1 MAEQICTNEDK
12 VEKMS
17 QGGDRGKSPFCQ
29 PSSAVPLCSTQQ
41 HVSENIEQKSFG
53 LSPLIITDN
62 LTANQICQILESF
75 YFNAKKCFEQ
85 YEAFLSQIRAI
96 SE

>member
-1 MAEQICTNEDK
+1 MAEKTCIKEDK
-12 VEKMS
+12 VDKMS
-17 QGGDRGKSPFCQ
+17 EGGDRGRSPFCQ

-62 LTANQICQILESF
+62 LTANRICRILESF
-75 YFNAKKCFEQ
+75 YLNVKKCFEQ
-85 YEAFLSQIRAI
+85 YQAFFVAN
-96 SE
+96 